1 MKIVKISIIATT
13 LITSLSATTNLEKLT
28 ITTPTKTN
36 QLLSDTTSNVD
47 IITAS
52 DIEARGFHTITQ
64 ALNTLAGF
72 DIVSNGGFG
81 KTTSTFVRGMDN
93 NRVLV
98 LVDGIRYKD
107 PSNTSGAQLE
117 HIQLAN
123 VERIEVVK
131 GAQSGIWGADAAAGV
146 INIITKTP
154 KDGLNASLF
163 AEYGSYNTKR
173 YGVDLGY
180 KEDQF
185 FIDGSISKLDSDGF
199 TTVLPKGKDADDFED
214 DGYENT
220 TFSLSGGIN
229 ITDTSVLK
237 AHFTNI
243 DALSEYDSMG
253 ANDSNMSSDTSTNI
267 AGVEY
272 TQLLDNHFITAK
284 YDLSNFDRVEKGT
297 TKTAWGESV
306 LGFEGELTNIELNDK
321 VDYRDGAFAIL
332 GVAQQTTDVTFK
344 KTDSSG
350 GSDDY
355 ENQAIYLS
363 NSNKFGGATGG
374 DTILTES
381 IRYDKYDHFDN
392 KVTGKIG
399 LKHFH
404 KNIEDF
410 TTFANYGTAY
420 NAPNIIHILNPWG
433 GANAK
438 LQPESIKSYD
448 VGFEYAGARVTYFN
462 QEIDDLIDYV
472 SDPVTFVGSYDNVA
486 GTSKIKGFEVAY
498 QTTVT
503 DETLISMNY
512 TNLSAE
518 DKDGKTLARRAKN
531 HFKMA
536 VDYYGIDKLH
546 LGIDGEYVGDREDN
560 AFDPVTFAS
569 TKVQTGK
576 YALVNLSAS
585 YDVLPELNLYTR
597 VDNVLDREYQ
607 SVYGYAT
614 SALAYYAGFRYNLK

>member
-13 LITSLSATTNLEKLT
+13 LITSLSATTDLEKIT
-28 ITTPTKTN
+28 ITTASKTN
-36 QLLSDTTSNVD
+36 QLLSDTTSD
-47 IITAS
+47 IDVITAS
-52 DIEARGFHTITQ
+52 DIEARGFQTLPQ

-98 LVDGIRYKD
+98 LVDGVRYKD

-117 HIQLAN
+117 HIMLSN
-123 VERIEVVK
+123 VEKIEVVK

-154 KDGLNASLF
+154 KDGVNASLF

-173 YGVDLGY
+173 YGVNLGY

-185 FIDGSISKLDSDGF
+185 FVNGSVSKLDSDGF
-199 TTVLPKGKDADDFED
+199 TTLLPKGKDADDFED

-220 TFSLSGGIN
+220 TISLSGGIN
-229 ITDTSVLK
+229 ITEDSQLQ

-243 DALSEYDSMG
+243 DALSDYDSNG

-267 AGVEY
+267 VGVQY
-272 TQLLDNHFITAK
+272 SQQLDNHNITAK

-297 TKTAWGESV
+297 TKSAWGESV

-321 VDYRDGAFAIL
+321 VDYSEGAFAIL
-332 GVAQQTTDVTFK
+332 GLAQQITDVTFK
-344 KTDSSG
+344 KTDASK
-350 GSDDY
+350 GSDEY
-355 ENQAIYLS
+355 ENQAIYLT
-363 NSNKFGGATGG
+363 NSNKFGGSMGG

-404 KNIEDF
+404 ENINDF

-420 NAPNIIHILNPWG
+420 NAPNIIQILNPWG
-433 GANAK
+433 GANPK
-438 LQPESIKSYD
+438 IQPESIKSYD
-448 VGFEYAGARVTYFN
+448 IGFEYAGARVTYFN

-472 SDPVTFVGSYDNVA
+472 SDPVTFIGSYDNVS
-486 GTSKIKGFEVAY
+486 GTSTIKGFEVSY
-498 QTTVT
+498 QTNIL
-503 DETLISMNY
+503 DETLVSMNY

-536 VDYYGIDKLH
+536 VDYYGVDKLH
-546 LGIDGEYVGDREDN
+546 LGVDGEYVGDREDN
-560 AFDPVTFAS
+560 AFDPVTFKS
-569 TKVQTGK
+569 SKVQTGK
-576 YALVNLSAS
+576 YALLNLSAS
-585 YDVLPELNLYTR
+585 YDLLPELNIYTR
-597 VDNVLDREYQ
+597 IDNALDRDYQ

-614 SALAYYAGFRYNLK
+614 SARAYYAGFRYGLK